1 MMRLAAI
8 ASVLA
13 CAHVVIAQ
21 SRPEPPDVLFFE
33 GSMVGADGVPI
44 GNAGSVNYPVIFRVF
59 DNLVDGRLL
68 WSEQQTVAV
77 FQGSFSALLG
87 EGNGNA
93 NEPRPPL
100 SSIFQSSTAS
110 DRFVEVTL
118 RGAGSGGTDVTV
130 SPRTR
135 LVAGAYSM
143 LATHARTAETLVNQD
158 GQSVLTPTGSKVGIL
173 RANPTATL
181 DVAGSIAST
190 GVTLS
195 GGASTAGSVDAEG
208 FYGLGMAPVGSIVM
222 WTGSAP
228 PRGWVLCT
236 GAVVSGV
243 TTPDLRGRFILGS
256 GDGPGLTS
264 RPIHRTGGAEAHTL
278 TAAEI
283 PSHSHSAT
291 FSGRTSDGTTLP
303 GTGIFTLGTH
313 SYRLAMGSDTAIR
326 AFSRDSSR
334 AHRDIGPG
342 TTAQGGDHAHG
353 VDIPGF
359 QSSESGEG
367 RPHSNMPPFYVLAF
381 IMRVQ

>member
-1 MMRLAAI
+1 MLRLVPI
-8 ASVLA
+8 ASLLFAV
-13 CAHVVIAQ
+13 HVVMGQ

-33 GSMVGADGVPI
+33 GSMVGADGVAI
-44 GNAGSVNYPVIFRVF
+44 GSGGAANYPVVFRVF
-59 DNLVDGRLL
+59 DNLVGGRLL

-87 EGNGNA
+87 EGNANA

-190 GVTLS
+190 GVILS
-195 GGASTAGSVDAEG
+195 GGASTAGSVDADG

-222 WTGSAP
+222 WTGSTP

-264 RPIHRTGGAEAHTL
+264 RPIHHTGGEEAHAL

-283 PSHSHSAT
+283 PSHSHSAS
-291 FSGRTSDGTTLP
+291 FSGRVSDGTISP
-303 GTGIFTLGTH
+303 GSGSSLLGSHT
-313 SYRLAMGSDTAIR
+313 YRMAMGSA
-326 AFSRDSSR
+326 AAYLSFSDDSSR
-334 AHRDIGPG
+334 ANGLIGSAATSYAG
-342 TTAQGGDHAHG
+342 AHNHG
-353 VDIPGF
+353 LDIPGF

-367 RPHSNMPPFYVLAF
+367 RPHNNMPPFYVLAF